1 MTFLAWYFFGFKMGF
16 INESAN
22 TFEQAFIVAI
32 SVIVIACP
40 CALALATPIASLV
53 GISLLASKGLLFKEA
68 KFIETIAKAT
78 KVVVDKTGTL
88 THGELKVVHA
98 NIVDDNIHKLNLLY
112 SLLESSTHPI
122 SVSVKNYL
130 LEHYSHLE
138 HKTLLD
144 VKNIQAKGVVARYKN
159 VENKEYTLLGGNEE
173 LLKEFNVSYTF
184 NANNSVYLFAINEN
198 IVATFELEDEIKNDA
213 KEFVSYIQN
222 SGMQLIMLTGDNEK
236 VAQKIAT
243 QLGIT
248 QFVCGIDPIQK
259 AQYIKTLKSQG
270 EIVVMAG
277 DGVNDA
283 VALSNSDVSIAMGN
297 GADISISVSDVV
309 LLNNSLKSLKEAF
322 VISKR
327 TYKFIKQN
335 LGISL
340 VYNVITIPLAMMGF
354 VIPLVA
360 ALSMSLSSLLVVAN
374 SMRIKNEK

>member
-1 MTFLAWYFFGFKMGF
+1 GF